1 MHTQKSF
8 THTKFLNRQSK
19 GQPNK
24 SERILLLNDLFHEIE
39 KKVQQTNQKVNQV
52 SLWDWHATYC
62 ANKAHKPDIPLKKKY

>member
-1 MHTQKSF
+1 MHTQKLF

-19 GQPNK
+19 GQLNK

-52 SLWDWHATYC
+52 SL
-62 ANKAHKPDIPLKKKY
+62 

>member
-1 MHTQKSF
+1 MHTQKLF

-39 KKVQQTNQKVNQV
+39 KKVQQTNQKVNQI
-52 SLWDWHATYC
+52 SL
-62 ANKAHKPDIPLKKKY
+62 